1 MVESGEMSLTQRLD
15 LLRSSA
21 RETVIV
27 GSSGSVASIKTLL
40 ICQRLLAIDKNV
52 VLISSEKSI
61 PFLTNEIETDL
72 TPEMYLRTQWEKLDP
87 S

>member
-1 MVESGEMSLTQRLD
+1 MVENGEMSLTQKLD